1 MSVRDDL
8 KNTFN
13 KQDDLG
19 KLILAIVI
27 GTVAFWILG
36 FVYQPIVGWFKLPG
50 DLFDFILQPWSI
62 VTYAFLHSGFWH
74 LLVNALFLYWFGR
87 MFRNLFTA
95 RQLYTLFFSGVIAG
109 GLLFMITQNIFP
121 SYVKASGLI
130 GASAGVFAVTF
141 FVCSYSPEQT
151 VRLIFI
157 DVKLKYIAY
166 ALVIYVVFGLISRIN
181 TGGELA
187 HLGGLLL
194 GYYSATKMRDGIDIL
209 SGFAKTGDS
218 FLALFKAKPKQ
229 AKKAK
234 MKTVYRNK
242 NASKST
248 TAASVKS
255 EQQQKIDR
263 ILDKI
268 SESGYESL
276 SKAEKDFLFK
286 AGKE

>member
-1 MSVRDDL
+1 MSVRDDIR
-8 KNTFN
+8 NTIN

-19 KLILAIVI
+19 KLILAIVVA
-27 GTVAFWILG
+27 TVAFWILG
-36 FVYQPIVGWFKLPG
+36 MVYKPIPGWFKLPG
-50 DLFDFILQPWSI
+50 DLFDFIVQPWSI
-62 VTYAFLHSGFWH
+62 VTYGFLHSGFWH
-74 LLVNALFLYWFGR
+74 LLYNVLFLYWFGR

-95 RQLYTLFFSGVIAG
+95 RQLYTLFFTGVITG
-109 GLLFMITQNIFP
+109 GLFFMIIQNFFP
-121 SYVKASGLI
+121 DYVNASGLI

-166 ALVIYVVFGLISRIN
+166 ALAIYVVARLLARIN

-194 GYYSATKMRDGIDIL
+194 GYYSATKMRDGIDL
-209 SGFAKTGDS
+209 LAGFATTVDW
-218 FLALFKAKPKQ
+218 FLGLFKSKPK
-229 AKKAK
+229 KST

-242 NASKST
+242 KGTTTKS
-248 TAASVKS
+248 SDKKS
-255 EQQQKIDR
+255 DQQLKIDR

-268 SESGYESL
+268 SDSGYESL

-286 AGKE
+286 AGKQ

>member
-1 MSVRDDL
+1 MSVRDDIR
-8 KNTFN
+8 NTIN

-19 KLILAIVI
+19 KLILAIVVA
-27 GTVAFWILG
+27 TVAFWILG
-36 FVYQPIVGWFKLPG
+36 MVYKPIPGWFKLPG
-50 DLFDFILQPWSI
+50 DLFDFIIQPWSI
-62 VTYAFLHSGFWH
+62 VTYGFLHSGFWH
-74 LLVNALFLYWFGR
+74 LLYNVLFLYWFGR
-87 MFRNLFTA
+87 MFRNLFTS
-95 RQLYTLFFSGVIAG
+95 RQLYTLFFTGVIAG

-121 SYVKASGLI
+121 SYVKAGGLI
-130 GASAGVFAVTF
+130 GASAGVFAVVF
-141 FVCSYSPEQT
+141 FVCSYSPEQS
-151 VRLIFI
+151 VRLVFI

-166 ALVIYVVFGLISRIN
+166 ALAIYVVAGLIARIN

-194 GYYSATKMRDGIDIL
+194 GYYSATKMRDGMDII

-218 FLALFKAKPKQ
+218 FLALFKSKPK
-229 AKKAK
+229 KPK
-234 MKTVYRNK
+234 MKTVYKNK
-242 NASKST
+242 KTTKSKTST
-248 TAASVKS
+248 GNKKS

-268 SESGYESL
+268 SASGYESL